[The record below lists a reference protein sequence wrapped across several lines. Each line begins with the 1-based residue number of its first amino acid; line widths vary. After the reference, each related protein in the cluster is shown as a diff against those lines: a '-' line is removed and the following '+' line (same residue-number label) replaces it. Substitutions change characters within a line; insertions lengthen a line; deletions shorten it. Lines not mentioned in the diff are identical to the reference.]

1 MATLARVAGVFVR
14 ERGTRV
20 KDQGK
25 NGASKIPFLVLSW
38 LRNQTEKLA
47 TQANAT
53 RNLQLLLLLRTV
65 GYMVLALKLWPS
77 VSITVVTW
85 WLFFIGLPVRA
96 TLNQEIPLVH
106 VEKRPNGRNGIS
118 RKLFMS
124 LFPWGRFLRGGDAS
138 FQVVHELANRL
149 GSRFGTNTKLFC
161 GVFGPIS
168 APNYYLNTVFDGEIS
183 LRGSCR
189 NNALPRFPREK
200 L

>member
-20 KDQGK
+20 KDREK
-25 NGASKIPFLVLSW
+25 NGASKIPFLVLSL

-53 RNLQLLLLLRTV
+53 RNPQLLLLLRTV
-65 GYMVLALKLWPS
+65 GYMVLALKLWSS
-77 VSITVVTW
+77 VSITVITW

-138 FQVVHELANRL
+138 FQVVWRTDLEVDLERTQNYFVELLAL
-149 GSRFGTNTKLFC
+149 
-161 GVFGPIS
+161 
-168 APNYYLNTVFDGEIS
+168 YLRRIII
-183 LRGSCR
+183 
-189 NNALPRFPREK
+189 
-200 L
+200 

>member
-14 ERGTRV
+14 ERGTRI
-20 KDQGK
+20 KDRAK
-25 NGASKIPFLVLSW
+25 NGASKFPFLVLSL

-47 TQANAT
+47 TQVDAT
-53 RNLQLLLLLRTV
+53 RNPQLLLLLRTV
-65 GYMVLALKLWPS
+65 GYVLALKLWPS
-77 VSITVVTW
+77 VSITVITW

-138 FQVVHELANRL
+138 FQVVWRTDLEVDLERTQNYFVELLA
-149 GSRFGTNTKLFC
+149 LF
-161 GVFGPIS
+161 FW
-168 APNYYLNTVFDGEIS
+168 
-183 LRGSCR
+183 LRRIIIYIQYSMV
-189 NNALPRFPREK
+189 
-200 L
+200 

>member
-20 KDQGK
+20 KDRAK
-25 NGASKIPFLVLSW
+25 NGASKFPFLVLSL
-38 LRNQTEKLA
+38 LRNQTEKFA

-53 RNLQLLLLLRTV
+53 RNPQLLLLLRTV
-65 GYMVLALKLWPS
+65 GYMVLALKLWSS
-77 VSITVVTW
+77 VSITVITW

-124 LFPWGRFLRGGDAS
+124 LFPWGRFLRLISGR
-138 FQVVHELANRL
+138 LANRL

-161 GVFGPIS
+161 GVIGPIS
-168 APNYYLNTVFDGEIS
+168 APNYYLNTVFDGVIS

>member
-1 MATLARVAGVFVR
+1 MARVKSRSSFFPCS
-14 ERGTRV
+14 ET
-20 KDQGK
+20 KQK
-25 NGASKIPFLVLSW
+25 S
-38 LRNQTEKLA
+38 
-47 TQANAT
+47 
-53 RNLQLLLLLRTV
+53 LLRRLMRHEIHNYLFFF
-65 GYMVLALKLWPS
+65 GRWAVLALKLWPS
-77 VSITVVTW
+77 VSITVITW

-118 RKLFMS
+118 RKLLMS

-138 FQVVHELANRL
+138 FQVVHDLANRL